1 MMGLS
6 RSSSTLRTAP
16 FELTGRQREA
26 LRLLGGPQRHT
37 MLAGGARSGKT
48 FLLTRGVVVR
58 ALKAPES
65 RHAILRFRANA
76 VRSSVALDTL
86 PKVTSLCFPGLKLV
100 EHRQDGFFELPNGSQ
115 IWLGGLDDKERVEKI
130 LGQEYC
136 LDPESLVLAADL
148 RWVPAHTLNV
158 GDQIVGFPEDLRGNQ
173 TLERSSVERTEII
186 EAHKY
191 RVVTDRGETIVS
203 AQHKFVY
210 GKPRTHN
217 RLRWVDAQN
226 LKPGDWIK
234 FAASPWAEK
243 KDYTGGWLAG
253 IYDGEGCI
261 SQTDTYTHCQVAQK
275 PGLVLDAIREG
286 LAEIGVIANESPQS
300 ASGVVNLHCAGMWQA
315 MRLLGMVRPRR
326 LMPKSAKVW
335 EGRRAFNTR
344 GDHHYA
350 KVVSVEYI
358 GRGPVVSLGTSTKTL
373 IADGFLGH
381 NCTLYFNECS
391 QIPYSSILVARTR
404 LAQVVPGLMQR
415 ALYDL
420 NPAGTGHWTYREF
433 IEGRDPISGA
443 PLSAP
448 DNFQHMFLN
457 PGDNAKNLSP
467 EFLRS
472 LEALPEKQR
481 RRFFDGMY
489 VAEIDGALW
498 TLDLIERCRSE
509 PIAPGDHRLR
519 RIVIGV
525 DPSGAANKED
535 ARSDEIGIVVAGMM
549 DDGTA
554 VILEDGTV
562 RDGPSGWGKV
572 VAGLYHKWGADRV
585 IAERNYGGAMVEFVI
600 LTADKSIPVSVITAS
615 RGKHIRAEPVSALYE
630 QGKVRHAG
638 RFPEMEDQFTNFST
652 SGYMGDRSPDRAD
665 AAVWALT
672 ELMLDPDQFDPNK
685 WIKAFS

>member
-1 MMGLS
+1 MAPS
-6 RSSSTLRTAP
+6 KSSSMLRTKP
-16 FELTGRQREA
+16 FELTPRQMDA
-26 LRLLGGPQRHT
+26 LRLMGGQQRHT
-37 MLAGGARSGKT
+37 LLAGGARSGKT
-48 FLLTRGVVVR
+48 FLLTRSVMTR
-58 ALKAPES
+58 ALRGEGS
-65 RHAILRFRANA
+65 RHAVLRFRANA
-76 VRSSVALDTL
+76 VRSSIALDTL
-86 PKVTSLCFPGLKLV
+86 PKVARSCFPGLKLV

-148 RWVPAHTLNV
+148 RWVPARTLNV
-158 GDQIVGFPEDLRGNQ
+158 GDQIIGFPEDLRGNQ
-173 TLERSSVERTEII
+173 TLERSIVERAEIV

-191 RVVTDRGETIVS
+191 RIVTDRGETIVS

-226 LKPGDWIK
+226 LKPGDWVK

-243 KDYTGGWLAG
+243 RDYTCGWLAG
-253 IYDGEGCI
+253 VYDGEGCI
-261 SQTDTYTHCQVAQK
+261 SQTGSYTHCQVAQK
-275 PGLVLDAIREG
+275 PGVVLDGIREG
-286 LAEIGVIANESPQS
+286 LAEIGVIANESPQL

-315 MRLLGMVRPRR
+315 MRLLGMIRPRR
-326 LMPKSAKVW
+326 LMLKSAKVW

-350 KVVSVEYI
+350 KVVSVEYL
-358 GRGPVVSLGTSTKTL
+358 GRGTVVSLGTSTKTL

-404 LAQVVPGLMQR
+404 LAQVVPGLKQR
-415 ALYDL
+415 AFYDL

-443 PLSAP
+443 PLSNP
-448 DNFQHMFLN
+448 GDFEHMFLN
-457 PGDNAKNLSP
+457 PGDNARNLSE

-472 LEALPEKQR
+472 LEDLPEKHR
-481 RRFFDGMY
+481 RRFLEGRY

-498 TLDLIERCRSE
+498 TLDMLEQSRAE
-509 PIAPGDHRLR
+509 QYEPGDHRLR

-525 DPSGAANKED
+525 DPSGASAPED
-535 ARSDEIGIVVAGMM
+535 KRSDEIGIVAVGKL
-549 DDGTA
+549 DDGSA
-554 VILEDGTV
+554 VVLEDATV
-562 RDGPSGWGKV
+562 RDGPTGWGDR
-572 VAGLYHKWGADRV
+572 VAMLAKKWGADRV
-585 IAERNYGGAMVEFVI
+585 IAEINFGGAMVEFVM
-600 LTADKSIPVSVITAS
+600 LTADKSLPVKVITAS
-615 RGKHIRAEPVSALYE
+615 RGKWIRAEPISSLYE
-630 QGKVRHAG
+630 RNLVRHAG
-638 RFPEMEDQFTNFST
+638 RFPELEEQLTNFST
-652 SGYMGDRSPDRAD
+652 AGYMGSRSPDRAD

-672 ELMLDPDQFDPNK
+672 ELMLDPNGFDPNQ
-685 WIKAFS
+685 WIKAFQ

>member
-16 FELTGRQREA
+16 FELTGRQRDA

-58 ALKAPES
+58 ALKAAES

-86 PKVTSLCFPGLKLV
+86 PKVIRLCFPGLKLV
-100 EHRQDGFFELPNGSQ
+100 EHRQDGFFEFPNGSQ

-130 LGQEYC
+130 LGQEY
-136 LDPESLVLAADL
+136 A
-148 RWVPAHTLNV
+148 
-158 GDQIVGFPEDLRGNQ
+158 
-173 TLERSSVERTEII
+173 
-186 EAHKY
+186 
-191 RVVTDRGETIVS
+191 
-203 AQHKFVY
+203 
-210 GKPRTHN
+210 
-217 RLRWVDAQN
+217 
-226 LKPGDWIK
+226 
-234 FAASPWAEK
+234 
-243 KDYTGGWLAG
+243 
-253 IYDGEGCI
+253 
-261 SQTDTYTHCQVAQK
+261 
-275 PGLVLDAIREG
+275 
-286 LAEIGVIANESPQS
+286 
-300 ASGVVNLHCAGMWQA
+300 
-315 MRLLGMVRPRR
+315 
-326 LMPKSAKVW
+326 
-335 EGRRAFNTR
+335 
-344 GDHHYA
+344 
-350 KVVSVEYI
+350 
-358 GRGPVVSLGTSTKTL
+358 
-373 IADGFLGH
+373 
-381 NCTLYFNECS
+381 TLYFNECS

-448 DNFQHMFLN
+448 DDFQHMFLN

-498 TLDLIERCRSE
+498 TLDLIERCRAE
-509 PIAPGDHRLR
+509 PISPGDYRLR
-519 RIVIGV
+519 RIVIAV

-535 ARSDEIGIVVAGMM
+535 ARSDEIGIIVAGMM